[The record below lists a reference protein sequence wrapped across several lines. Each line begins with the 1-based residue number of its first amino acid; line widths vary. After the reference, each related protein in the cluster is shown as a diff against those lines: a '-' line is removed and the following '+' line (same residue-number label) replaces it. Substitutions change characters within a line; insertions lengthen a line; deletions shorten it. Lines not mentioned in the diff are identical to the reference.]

1 MSFCINFF
9 GIDAWWFLYNCKV
22 NKCSEWLGEKKC
34 PFFFFAWFF
43 ILYLTLQDMQTIT
56 IEDHSMNIQ
65 LCILEPKWDEINYI
79 KGQETETLSNLLLDI
94 FFSSGSISPRSRG
107 HCRKHLSRDLFHTR
121 RPKPQNKVKY
131 CETNGLVFFSLL
143 VLSPFYLERLA
154 RYAKHTI
161 RGLFFEHT
169 TLYSYSQA
177 KWREINLTVC

>member
-9 GIDAWWFLYNCKV
+9 GINAWWFLYNCKV

-34 PFFFFAWFF
+34 PFFFACFF
-43 ILYLTLQDMQTIT
+43 ILYLTLHDMQTIT

-79 KGQETETLSNLLLDI
+79 KGQENKMLSNQLLDI
-94 FFSSGSISPRSRG
+94 FFSSRSISPRSPG
-107 HCRKHLSRDLFHTR
+107 HWRKHLSRDLFHKR
-121 RPKPQNKVKY
+121 RLKPQNKVKY
-131 CETNGLVFFSLL
+131 CEKNGLFFSLL
-143 VLSPFYLERLA
+143 VLSPFYLKRLA
-154 RYAKHTI
+154 RYVKHTI

-177 KWREINLTVC
+177 KWHEINLAVC